1 MPNDNDLIERYL
13 YAITRRL
20 PAKQR
25 ADVAEELRTLI
36 SDMLDERCRGL
47 PPTAKDVRVVL
58 TELGQPY
65 YAQYLY
71 VLKIVLACV
80 AGGMIVAGVL
90 TLATGA
96 EGSVLGNVLGGIGSL
111 VAALVFAFAIV
122 TLLFAFFSHRGVDVE
137 VMGSLDDLPPVPR
150 ETKNPARGDAVA
162 GIVFSIAG
170 AIVFLLFPDV
180 LNALSHRGDGVP
192 FDPFNAE
199 AIRSSAWVIIA
210 WTVVCIGAE
219 SFKLVEG
226 RYTPRLLAVTL
237 VSDLVVAGL
246 AVFWLT
252 SFQLVDTPAI
262 VQALA
267 AQGDALSGP
276 VLWAVL
282 NAQVAFCGFIVLA
295 LAIDAVD
302 SIVKTV
308 KASR

>member
-1 MPNDNDLIERYL
+1 
-13 YAITRRL
+13 
-20 PAKQR
+20 
-25 ADVAEELRTLI
+25 
-36 SDMLDERCRGL
+36 
-47 PPTAKDVRVVL
+47 
-58 TELGQPY
+58 
-65 YAQYLY
+65 
-71 VLKIVLACV
+71 
-80 AGGMIVAGVL
+80 
-90 TLATGA
+90 
-96 EGSVLGNVLGGIGSL
+96 
-111 VAALVFAFAIV
+111 
-122 TLLFAFFSHRGVDVE
+122 
-137 VMGSLDDLPPVPR
+137 MGSLDDLPPVPR

-262 VQALA
+262 AQALA

-276 VLWAVL
+276 VLWAVS

>member
-1 MPNDNDLIERYL
+1 M
-13 YAITRRL
+13 
-20 PAKQR
+20 
-25 ADVAEELRTLI
+25 
-36 SDMLDERCRGL
+36 
-47 PPTAKDVRVVL
+47 
-58 TELGQPY
+58 
-65 YAQYLY
+65 
-71 VLKIVLACV
+71 
-80 AGGMIVAGVL
+80 
-90 TLATGA
+90 
-96 EGSVLGNVLGGIGSL
+96 
-111 VAALVFAFAIV
+111 
-122 TLLFAFFSHRGVDVE
+122 
-137 VMGSLDDLPPVPR
+137 
-150 ETKNPARGDAVA
+150 
-162 GIVFSIAG
+162 FSIAG